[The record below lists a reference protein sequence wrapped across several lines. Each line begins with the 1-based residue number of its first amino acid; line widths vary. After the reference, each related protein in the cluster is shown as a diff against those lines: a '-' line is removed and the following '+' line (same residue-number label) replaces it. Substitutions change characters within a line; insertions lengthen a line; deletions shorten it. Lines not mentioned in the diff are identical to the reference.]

1 MNKSFYNYIKTLNNY
16 NDFNMNELKLDE
28 LKMRCKK
35 VSEYI
40 NFDINKS
47 KKEILIQTL
56 NGIKK
61 YIDTQ
66 NNNFEYFFDDYKIK
80 LDDQQKLIVNS
91 DINKNLRII
100 AGAGSGKT
108 TTILCKI
115 KYMLDNLTT
124 PERILILTFNKDAS
138 INIKNRL
145 KDIFGFE
152 LKLHVYTIDAFCC
165 SLFYNYGR
173 FLNLSKFISVSEY
186 SNFGLKIME
195 KYGKYIAQQY
205 KYVFFDEFQDVNDI
219 QFRILQY
226 FYINNS
232 KLTVIGDDSQN
243 IYQFRG
249 TNNYYIINFD
259 KIFNDNVTYYL
270 TTNYRS
276 NTKIVSLSNK
286 SISYNNIKVEK
297 TMVSCNK
304 DKNSFT
310 PKIIMCKNEEVQIS
324 YLIKKIKK
332 FIEVGFNYDQIA
344 VLSRN
349 SKYLKI
355 AETEFTK
362 HNIPHVALITDK
374 NLEDTKKLIEKG
386 KIPITTIH
394 KSKGLEWEVVFLLG
408 FEHKR
413 FPEHMNNNIK
423 NIEEERRLFY
433 VAVSRAKEY
442 LFFVVSESELPLSCF
457 IQEVRDNCL
466 FKNYPR
472 GYKFQKNNQLFCN
485 GFLESS
491 LKEIYGVTEIITLFT
506 PMDYDNLRNINLLP
520 NDIDIEK
527 IIHFEN
533 KLSFSEKIK
542 KGIYEADF
550 GEYIDRYITY
560 MLIFNN
566 KDKFCDFDTENIL
579 NGSVENINLN
589 KDYKD
594 LYYNNDYN
602 YPTFIIGMLK
612 SAYIRL
618 QNNIHNNLEK
628 DIYYISMCRNFNN
641 KRRRLIYRD
650 ISEDIIKNINENQN
664 DLKKAS
670 TTIDVPKKAS
680 TTIDDLK
687 KASIVVDVKYQ
698 ESIKERIEKY
708 IQINKNKKMD
718 CKKLVRH
725 KFTIDN
731 KDYNIC
737 GEIDLVCVLENKIID
752 IKCSESEYK
761 IEWLLQLLIYYSL
774 YTKENKQ
781 KINSLEIFNILDGAS
796 YIYKINNNY
805 ESDKLIN
812 YIENIIKNDH
822 NGIRAN
828 PSIQISSFENINILT
843 QNINFK
849 NIIKLENNIKN
860 YKMIIDTET
869 TSFYG
874 DIIQMAYF
882 ICDNNNKIIVKKNFF
897 IKDRLSTYDSYLIHK
912 IDVNKSDNGKE
923 LFIVI
928 SEFITD
934 LSMVNTVIGHNL
946 KYDISV
952 INRNIKKYDI
962 IILDNNN
969 KIIYDVFETKE
980 KVCTMKILKTTLEKT
995 YNSISNKK
1003 IIDAHNA
1010 LQDVEA
1016 TFECYKS
1023 IKNL

>member
-1 MNKSFYNYIKTLNNY
+1 MNKSFYNYLKILNIFSDY
-16 NDFNMNELKLDE
+16 NVNELKLDE
-28 LKMRCKK
+28 LKKKCKK
-35 VSEYI
+35 ISEYI

-56 NGIKK
+56 NGIKN

-66 NNNFEYFFDDYKIK
+66 NNNFEYFFNENKII
-80 LDDQQKLIVNS
+80 LDEQQKLVVNA

-115 KYMLDNLTT
+115 KYMLDNLIT

-152 LKLHVYTIDAFCC
+152 LKLNIYTIDAFCC
-165 SLFYNYGR
+165 NLYYNYGR
-173 FLNLSKFISVSEY
+173 YLNLSRFISISEY

-195 KYGKYIAQQY
+195 KFGKYISQQY

-219 QFRILQY
+219 QFKILYY
-226 FYINNS
+226 FYANNS

-259 KIFNDNVTYYL
+259 KIFDDTITYFL

-276 NTKIVSLSNK
+276 NIKIVSLSNK
-286 SISYNNIKVEK
+286 SISFNNIKVEK
-297 TMVSCNK
+297 KMISLNK
-304 DKNSFT
+304 DNNSFT
-310 PKIIMCKNEEVQIS
+310 PKIIMCKNEEVQIN

-332 FIEVGFNYDQIA
+332 FIQVGFNYDQIS

-362 HNIPHVALITDK
+362 HNIPHIALITDK
-374 NLEDTKKLIEKG
+374 NLEDNKKLIEKG

-413 FPEHMNNNIK
+413 FPEHINNNIK

-442 LFFVVSESELPLSCF
+442 LFFIVSESELPLSCF
-457 IQEVRDNCL
+457 LKETFNNCL

-472 GYKFQKNNQLFCN
+472 GYKFKKINKLFCD
-485 GFLESS
+485 GFLETS
-491 LKEIYGVTEIITLFT
+491 LKETYGVNEIITLFT
-506 PMDYDNLRNINLLP
+506 PIDYDNLRNINLLP
-520 NDIDIEK
+520 NDIDIQK

-533 KLSFSEKIK
+533 KFFFNEVIK

-550 GEYIDRYITY
+550 GEYVDRYITY
-560 MLIFNN
+560 MLIINN
-566 KDKFCDFDTENIL
+566 KEKFYDFDTENVL
-579 NGSVENINLN
+579 NGSIDKKNLN
-589 KDYKD
+589 KEYND
-594 LYYNNDYN
+594 LYFNNNYN
-602 YPTFIIGMLK
+602 YPSFIIEFLK
-612 SAYIRL
+612 NAYFRL
-618 QNNIHNNLEK
+618 QNNIYDNLEK
-628 DIYYISMCRNFNN
+628 DIYYISLCRNFNN

-650 ISEDIIKNINENQN
+650 ISDDIIKNINDYQN
-664 DLKKAS
+664 
-670 TTIDVPKKAS
+670 ID
-680 TTIDDLK
+680 K
-687 KASIVVDVKYQ
+687 KASITKDVKYQ

-708 IQINKNKKMD
+708 IQDNKNKKID

-737 GEIDLVCVLENKIID
+737 GEIDLVCIQENKIID

-774 YTKENKQ
+774 FVKENKQ
-781 KINSLEIFNILDGAS
+781 KIYNLEIFNILDGSS
-796 YIYKINNNY
+796 YIYKINDNY
-805 ESDKLIN
+805 ECNKLIK
-812 YIENIIKNDH
+812 YIENTIKNDH
-822 NGIRAN
+822 NGIRVN
-828 PSIQISSFENINILT
+828 PSIEIKSFKNINILT
-843 QNINFK
+843 HNNSIK
-849 NIIKLENNIKN
+849 NIINLENNNKN

-874 DIIQMAYF
+874 DIIQIAYF
-882 ICDNNNKIIVKKNFF
+882 ICDLNNKIIHKKNFF

-912 IDVNKSDNGKE
+912 IDFNKSEKGND
-923 LFIVI
+923 FFVVI
-928 SEFITD
+928 SEFIKD
-934 LSMVNTVIGHNL
+934 LSLVNTVIGHNL

-962 IILDNNN
+962 IVVDKN
-969 KIIYDVFETKE
+969 KNIIYDVFDSKE
-980 KVCTMKILKTTLEKT
+980 KICTMNILKMTLEKT
-995 YNSISNKK
+995 YNSITNKK
-1003 IIDAHNA
+1003 IIDAHDAFN
-1010 LQDVEA
+1010 DVEA

-1023 IKNL
+1023 IKSL